1 MVSVFGSAVSPA
13 CRRIN
18 LIYFSSHEFFVS
30 LRMPMYRID
39 LNWDDNEVLPDRLRP
54 DVEFLFGRM
63 SSATVEMVDPQPGEL
78 ILDIGCGRAIDIV
91 NMSAS
96 GAELIGV
103 EPSFVMLSH
112 ARESLKLDGYNTA
125 VLQAIGE
132 SIPVVPGSIDKILC
146 KGALDH
152 FSDPD
157 RALEQIATA
166 IKPGGK
172 AVIAIANFESLGFK
186 IGKLIFGFRKLL
198 GIKNPY
204 KRLPWEL
211 PPDHT
216 FKFDYY
222 TLVGMARRYMKVEKV
237 TGVSMLCCTPGWG
250 DMLAALPSGLT
261 RFIVHSLDGL
271 SRVFPMLSD
280 VIVIRCVPR

>member
-1 MVSVFGSAVSPA
+1 MFRV
-13 CRRIN
+13 
-18 LIYFSSHEFFVS
+18 
-30 LRMPMYRID
+30 D
-39 LNWDDNEVLPDRLRP
+39 LNWDDNEVLPDKLRP
-54 DVEFLFGRM
+54 DVEFLFQRM
-63 SSATVEMVDPQPGEL
+63 SSATMEMVDPHPGER

-103 EPSFVMLSH
+103 EPSFTMLSH
-112 ARESLKLDGYNTA
+112 ARETLKLDGYNTA
-125 VLQAIGE
+125 VLQGIGE
-132 SIPVVPGSIDKILC
+132 SIPVVPGSMDKVLC

-157 RALEQIATA
+157 RALFEIARAVRTD
-166 IKPGGK
+166 GR

-186 IGKLIFGFRKLL
+186 VGKLIFGLRKLL

-216 FKFDYY
+216 YKFDFR
-222 TLVGMARRYMKVEKV
+222 TLIRMADRYMQVEKV

-250 DMLAALPSGLT
+250 ELLAALPKKLT
-261 RFIVHSLDGL
+261 GFVVRSLDGL
-271 SRVFPMLSD
+271 SRIFPMLSD
-280 VIVIRCVPR
+280 VIVIRCVPRRSKIAAPAVVAVETGQRS

>member
-1 MVSVFGSAVSPA
+1 MNRV
-13 CRRIN
+13 
-18 LIYFSSHEFFVS
+18 
-30 LRMPMYRID
+30 D
-39 LNWDDNEVLPDRLRP
+39 LNWDDNEVLPDKLRP
-54 DVEFLFGRM
+54 DVEFLFSRM
-63 SSATVEMVDPQPGEL
+63 SRATLEMVDPHPGER

-91 NMSAS
+91 NMSGS
-96 GAELIGV
+96 GADLIGV

-112 ARESLKLDGYNTA
+112 ARESLKLDGHNTA

-157 RALEQIATA
+157 RALEQIAMA
-166 IKPGGK
+166 IKPGGR

-186 IGKLIFGFRKLL
+186 IGKLIFGCRKLL

-216 FKFDYY
+216 FKFDYR
-222 TLVGMARRYMKVEKV
+222 TLVGMANRYMKMEKV

-250 DMLAALPSGLT
+250 DMLAAFPAGLT
-261 RFIVHSLDGL
+261 RFIVLSLDRISGI
-271 SRVFPMLSD
+271 FPMLSD

>member
-1 MVSVFGSAVSPA
+1 MNRV
-13 CRRIN
+13 
-18 LIYFSSHEFFVS
+18 
-30 LRMPMYRID
+30 D
-39 LNWDDNEVLPDRLRP
+39 LNWDDNEVLPDKLRP

-63 SSATVEMVDPQPGEL
+63 SRATLDMVDPHPGER

-96 GAELIGV
+96 GADLIGI
-103 EPSFVMLSH
+103 EPSFTMLSH
-112 ARESLKLDGYNTA
+112 ARETLKLDGYNTA
-125 VLQAIGE
+125 VLQGIGE
-132 SIPVVPGSIDKILC
+132 SIPVVPGSIDKVLC

-157 RALEQIATA
+157 RALQQIAAA
-166 IKPGGK
+166 IKPGGR

-186 IGKLIFGFRKLL
+186 IGKLIFQCRKLL
-198 GIKNPY
+198 RIRNPY

-216 FKFDYY
+216 FKFDYR
-222 TLVGMARRYMKVEKV
+222 TLTGMANRYMRVDKV

-250 DMLAALPSGLT
+250 DLLATLPAGLT
-261 RFIVHSLDGL
+261 RFIVQSLDGI
-271 SRVFPMLSD
+271 SRIFPMLSD

>member
-1 MVSVFGSAVSPA
+1 MFRV
-13 CRRIN
+13 
-18 LIYFSSHEFFVS
+18 
-30 LRMPMYRID
+30 D
-39 LNWDDNEVLPDRLRP
+39 LNWDDNEVLPDKLRP

-63 SSATVEMVDPQPGEL
+63 SRATLEMVDPHPGER

-103 EPSFVMLSH
+103 EPSFTMLSH
-112 ARESLKLDGYNTA
+112 ARETLKLDGYNTA
-125 VLQAIGE
+125 VLQGIGE
-132 SIPVVPGSIDKILC
+132 SIPVVPGSIDKVLC

-157 RALEQIATA
+157 RALLEIARA
-166 IKPGGK
+166 VRPDGR

-186 IGKLIFGFRKLL
+186 VGKLIFGLRKLL

-216 FKFDYY
+216 YKFDYR
-222 TLVGMARRYMKVEKV
+222 TLLQMAGRYMKVEKV

-250 DMLAALPSGLT
+250 DMLAALPAGLT
-261 RFIVHSLDGL
+261 RFIVRSLDGL

-280 VIVIRCVPR
+280 VIVIRCVPRRLQGAAPQVVPVVTGQRS

>member
-1 MVSVFGSAVSPA
+1 MNRV
-13 CRRIN
+13 
-18 LIYFSSHEFFVS
+18 
-30 LRMPMYRID
+30 D
-39 LNWDDNEVLPDRLRP
+39 LNWDDNEVLPDKLRP

-63 SSATVEMVDPQPGEL
+63 SSATVEMVDPHPGER

-96 GAELIGV
+96 GADLIGV

-112 ARESLKLDGYNTA
+112 ARESLKLDGSNTA
-125 VLQAIGE
+125 VLQGMGE
-132 SIPVVPGSIDKILC
+132 SIPVVPGSIDKVLC

-157 RALEQIATA
+157 RALEQIAGA
-166 IKPGGK
+166 IKPGGR

-186 IGKLIFGFRKLL
+186 IGKLIFQCRKLL

-216 FKFDYY
+216 YKFDYR
-222 TLVGMARRYMKVEKV
+222 TLMQMANRHMRVDKV

-250 DMLAALPSGLT
+250 DMLAALPAGLT
-261 RFIVHSLDGL
+261 RTIVLSLDRV
-271 SRVFPMLSD
+271 SRALPMLSD

>member
-1 MVSVFGSAVSPA
+1 MNRV
-13 CRRIN
+13 
-18 LIYFSSHEFFVS
+18 
-30 LRMPMYRID
+30 D
-39 LNWDDNEVLPDRLRP
+39 LNWDDNEVLPDRIRP

-63 SSATVEMVDPQPGEL
+63 SRATVDMVDPRPGQR

-91 NMSAS
+91 NMSGS
-96 GAELIGV
+96 GADLIGI

-112 ARESLKLDGYNTA
+112 ARETLKLNGYNTA

-132 SIPVVPGSIDKILC
+132 SIPVAAGSIDKIVC

-152 FSDPD
+152 FADPD
-157 RALEQIATA
+157 KAMQQIATA
-166 IKPGGK
+166 IKPGGS

-186 IGKLIFGFRKLL
+186 IGKAIFWCRKLL
-198 GIKNPY
+198 RIKNPY

-216 FKFDYY
+216 FKFDYR
-222 TLVGMARRYMKVEKV
+222 TLLELANRYMKVDKV

-250 DMLAALPSGLT
+250 DMLDALPPRLT
-261 RFIVHSLDGL
+261 GFIVKSLDRV
-271 SRVFPMLSD
+271 SRAFPMLSD
-280 VIVIRCVPR
+280 VLVIRCVPR

>member
-1 MVSVFGSAVSPA
+1 MQMNRV
-13 CRRIN
+13 
-18 LIYFSSHEFFVS
+18 
-30 LRMPMYRID
+30 D
-39 LNWDDNEVLPDRLRP
+39 LNWDDNEVLPDKLRP

-63 SSATVEMVDPQPGEL
+63 SSATVEMVDPHPGER

-112 ARESLKLDGYNTA
+112 ARESLKLDGTNTM
-125 VLQAIGE
+125 VLQGIGE
-132 SIPVVPGSIDKILC
+132 SIPVVPGSIDKVLC

-152 FSDPD
+152 FADPD
-157 RALEQIATA
+157 KALKQIAAA
-166 IKPGGK
+166 IRPGGR

-186 IGKLIFGFRKLL
+186 IGKMIFGCRKLL

-204 KRLPWEL
+204 KRLPWEP

-216 FKFDYY
+216 IKFDYP
-222 TLVGMARRYMKVEKV
+222 TLMKMAGRYMKVEKV
-237 TGVSMLCCTPGWG
+237 TGVSMLSCTPGWG
-250 DMLAALPSGLT
+250 DMLAALPAGLT
-261 RFIVHSLDGL
+261 GFIVRSLDGL

-280 VIVIRCVPR
+280 VIVIRCIPR